1 MYDESNNYCE
11 VLISPETDKKV
22 ALVGSLYIVLA
33 VITGLLA
40 FFFNLLYL
48 LLTVLCLVLRQQTLS
63 RAAVEFEYQFWGRQM
78 DVDLIRNGEKRS
90 HLVTYLLDEVEIL
103 AKEDDPVLERYRGLL
118 GQSQPKTRD
127 LTDRAPDGRPVY
139 VMYAHEGTDLVQ
151 VRLQPTHEML
161 RGMWRLAPNVVHIPE
176 DVKKE
181 PEPLPEEDWG

>member
-22 ALVGSLYIVLA
+22 ALLGNLYIALA

-40 FFFNLLYL
+40 FFLNLLYL
-48 LLTVLCLVLRQQTLS
+48 LLTILCLVLRWQTLS
-63 RAAVEFEYQFWGRQM
+63 RTAVEFEYQYWGRQL

-90 HLVTYLLDEVEIL
+90 HLVTYLMDELEIL

-118 GQSQPKTRD
+118 GQTQAKTRD

-139 VMYAHEGTDLVQ
+139 VMYTHEGTDLVQ
-151 VRLQPTHEML
+151 VRLQPSHEML
-161 RGMWRLAPNVVHIPE
+161 RQMWRSAPSLVHIPE
-176 DVKKE
+176 QVKKE
-181 PEPLPEEDWG
+181 PELAPEED